1 MLAPIIA
8 DELDLPLAFIKAKRY
23 KGLNLNLVEFGYVAL
38 QRALGQHDEAYKLSK
53 LPDKKMIKG
62 KNILMIDD
70 ACVSGGTFK
79 AVAKFCIEECGCNEV
94 RGLALAGSP
103 STSSHIWDPNMKS
116 IPKPQKISMPIFSP
130 WGTFLKNSKKFFTRL
145 T

>member
-53 LPDKKMIKG
+53 LPDKKLIKG

-79 AVAKFCIEECGCNEV
+79 AVAKFCIEECGCSEV
-94 RGLALAGSP
+94 RGFSACRQP
-103 STSSHIWDPNMKS
+103 QHFISHLGPKRKS
-116 IPKPQKISMPIFSP
+116 ILKPQKIHMPIFSP
-130 WGTFLKNSKKFFTRL
+130 WGTF
-145 T
+145 